1 MNIYDRKQT
10 WKWLLFAAVLVIVA
24 ASLWF
29 SGRLVRKISES
40 EKRNVELWAE
50 AVKRKALMM
59 EATNQLYAKIANEE
73 RKKVELW
80 AEANRLLSVVND
92 DNALGFVLQVLRGN
106 ETVPCILTDEKG
118 KILMSRNVD
127 SLSAK
132 SAEGLQR
139 ELEIMRKQHDSI
151 PIDAGQGRTHYVFY
165 KDSEVF
171 NEIRESYEDN
181 ERSFINEIASNPAS
195 APAIYTDSSSSV
207 IIAYGNLD
215 TVKINSDSL
224 NYLNE
229 QFAYL
234 KENGD
239 TIEVS
244 LGPGKRNYI
253 YYMESP
259 QLQQL
264 RYFPFFQFAV
274 IGMFLIVA
282 YLLFSTS
289 RRAEQNL
296 VWVGMAKET
305 AHQLGTPLSSLIA
318 WVEILRMKGVDES
331 ILFELNQDVKRLEMI
346 TERFSKIG
354 SQPKLNAENISD
366 ALAQSLEYM
375 KSRTP
380 KTVDFHFQGKPNII
394 APLNIPLFA
403 WVIEN
408 LCRNAVD
415 AMDGKGSITFE
426 IIDQQQF
433 VYIDVTDTGKGIPR
447 SKHKTVFEPGFTTR
461 QRGWGL
467 GLSLCKRIVEQYHN
481 GKIFV
486 KRSEIGKGTTFR
498 IVLNK

>member
-29 SGRLVRKISES
+29 SGRLVSKISDS

-127 SLSAK
+127 SVSAK
-132 SAEGLQR
+132 TPEGLQM
-139 ELEIMRKQHDSI
+139 ELAIMRKQHDSI

-195 APAIYTDSSSSV
+195 APAIYTDSSSSI

-215 TVKINSDSL
+215 TVKIQNDSL
-224 NYLNE
+224 GFLGE

-253 YYMESP
+253 Y
-259 QLQQL
+259 
-264 RYFPFFQFAV
+264 
-274 IGMFLIVA
+274 
-282 YLLFSTS
+282 
-289 RRAEQNL
+289 
-296 VWVGMAKET
+296 
-305 AHQLGTPLSSLIA
+305 
-318 WVEILRMKGVDES
+318 
-331 ILFELNQDVKRLEMI
+331 
-346 TERFSKIG
+346 
-354 SQPKLNAENISD
+354 
-366 ALAQSLEYM
+366 
-375 KSRTP
+375 
-380 KTVDFHFQGKPNII
+380 
-394 APLNIPLFA
+394 
-403 WVIEN
+403 
-408 LCRNAVD
+408 
-415 AMDGKGSITFE
+415 
-426 IIDQQQF
+426 
-433 VYIDVTDTGKGIPR
+433 
-447 SKHKTVFEPGFTTR
+447 
-461 QRGWGL
+461 
-467 GLSLCKRIVEQYHN
+467 
-481 GKIFV
+481 
-486 KRSEIGKGTTFR
+486 
-498 IVLNK
+498 